1 MNALKRKSRHG
12 KAYREYQEF
21 MTELLNL
28 MVRAYA
34 SELHQRYGFGAG
46 KCTDV
51 TEAVIKAVHGAI
63 ARYEGEYT
71 LTALDSWCRDFGF
84 DGRVGLDENGA
95 VKFLGGNMKG
105 RK

>member
-1 MNALKRKSRHG
+1 MNALKRQREQSR
-12 KAYREYQEF
+12 AYREYQAF
-21 MTELLNL
+21 MVDLLNL

-34 SELHQRYGFGAG
+34 AELHQTHGFGAG

-51 TEAVIKAVHGAI
+51 TEAVIKTVHGAI

-84 DGRVGLDENGA
+84 DGRVGLDEKGA
-95 VKFLGGNMKG
+95 VMFYGGIIE
-105 RK
+105 RKK